1 MRRRRLASAAA
12 LLLLLAFIVVV
23 AWLGTALGSAALDRS
38 IVNAV
43 VNLVLVVGIYLFIG
57 LTGVFSFGQV
67 GFVAVGAYTMA
78 LFTIPVETKE
88 VVFREM
94 PGFLASL
101 SLGFWP
107 ALVLSGLIAAF
118 LALLFAVPLSRMAGL
133 TAALATLSILVIIYT
148 VAGNWTQVTNGSQGM
163 SGIPTETSLPVALCV
178 ALVLVSAI
186 WLFQGSRTGLQIRAT
201 REDPEAAQAV
211 GVRIG
216 LYRGLAFVASA
227 FVVGVGGGLYAALQ
241 GSITPEVFYLEPTFL
256 LIAMLVVGGMTSLSG
271 AVVGTVV
278 LTALSEFLR
287 EVESGMTVG
296 GVKIPSGAGM
306 TEVGL
311 AIVLLVV
318 LAVRPKGILGGR
330 EFSIGWLATLR
341 RRVVS
346 ARGPRDVERAGPS
359 APSRGAL
366 VTVEGGDGP

>member
-1 MRRRRLASAAA
+1 MLHRRLMSAGSLV
-12 LLLLLAFIVVV
+12 LLGAFIV
-23 AWLGTALGSAALDRS
+23 AMSWLGTALGDAAIDRS
-38 IVNAV
+38 VVNAV
-43 VNLVLVVGIYLFIG
+43 VNLVLVVGIYVFIG

-94 PGFLASL
+94 PASLTSL

-107 ALVLSGLIAAF
+107 ALVISGLVAAA
-118 LALLFAVPLSRMAGL
+118 LALAFAIPLSRMAGL

-148 VAGNWTQVTNGSQGM
+148 VAGNWTEVTNGSQGM
-163 SGIPTETSLPVALCV
+163 SGIPTHTTLTLAVCV
-178 ALVLVSAI
+178 ALVLVAGVWI
-186 WLFQGSRTGLQIRAT
+186 FQSSRVGLQIRAT
-201 REDPEAAQAV
+201 REDQEAARAAGIRV
-211 GVRIG
+211 G
-216 LYRGLAFVASA
+216 LYRGVAFVASA
-227 FVVGVGGGLYAALQ
+227 FVVGIGGALYASVQ

-287 EVESGMTVG
+287 EVEAGMTVA

-318 LAVRPKGILGGR
+318 LAVRPRGIMGGR
-330 EFSIGWLATLR
+330 EFSIAWLAWPVRSVVRAR
-341 RRVVS
+341 RPVGSGRVGGGS
-346 ARGPRDVERAGPS
+346 TRDAMVP
-359 APSRGAL
+359 
-366 VTVEGGDGP
+366 VDGGDVS